1 MQDLKL
7 NAQKREIIG
16 KKVKNL
22 RKEGLVPA
30 NIYGKKTQSIALTLN
45 KDEFQQLYNE
55 ADLVISKG
63 QGNLE
68 GLIDAPRGDIY
79 YLLMVKCE
87 VIADRLGV
95 AKGSFVC
102 ADNKSKK
109 EKTG

>member
-1 MQDLKL
+1 VCSSDLVIDNGYDAPSTL
-7 NAQKREIIG
+7 LEYCS
-16 KKVKNL
+16 
-22 RKEGLVPA
+22 PA
-30 NIYGKKTQSIALTLN
+30 
-45 KDEFQQLYNE
+45 FQQLYND

-79 YLLMVKCE
+79 YLLMVKCD

-102 ADNKSKK
+102 ADNKSKI